1 MEFDAHRF
9 KKKRRL
15 KFIYSLSRN
24 RFFSPTLLKQLAKM
38 DNEYQRYYVFV
49 SWKNGRDAAKIHE
62 ELSKAEGERA
72 LLSQLDDGLLS
83 SKTGKLALMTSLVLD
98 ALAKQ

>member
-1 MEFDAHRF
+1 MNN
-9 KKKRRL
+9 K
-15 KFIYSLSRN
+15 N
-24 RFFSPTLLKQLAKM
+24 
-38 DNEYQRYYVFV
+38 QRYYIFV

-62 ELSKAEGERA
+62 ELSKAEGEEHY